1 MCAVERVSVALD
13 KEGGPTRRRRVL
25 AARLAVA
32 GGSLLLALVVA
43 EIGFRVAHDAP
54 WYERLVEEQTTFRPT
69 RWKVGRITAPLRAPL
84 TDKPK
89 DPGTRRILFLGD
101 SFTYGHGLAEPS
113 KTFVGLVAERLNR
126 EQPCPQARE
135 YEVFN
140 GGMPGSLTEEWVILF
155 EDAVDPFAP
164 DLVVA
169 VFFLRDAVT
178 GITSVQQINRIR
190 DGMRRLADESLLFRN
205 SYTYRFFRE
214 RSELTKL
221 SHRCLERIRA
231 GYLGGPDQTLEWQR
245 AQANLLQIKRQTLA
259 RGARFAIVI
268 FPVLI
273 ELHERYPLAEVCDV
287 VEAFCRD
294 HDIPVLCL
302 LPTFMH
308 KDAPSLWISPLDQHP
323 NEQGHVLAAD
333 AVYGFLNPLLCTA
346 SKSHD
351 ATGTSR
357 LSPEDRTD
365 QGTPP

>member
-1 MCAVERVSVALD
+1 MCASEHASAASVE
-13 KEGGPTRRRRVL
+13 KTRPARPWRTL
-25 AARLAVA
+25 AARLALA
-32 GGSLLLALVVA
+32 GVSLLLALVVV
-43 EIGFRVAHDAP
+43 EIGFRVGRGRP
-54 WYERLVEEQTTFRPT
+54 WYERCVEEQTAHRPT
-69 RWKVGRITAPLRAPL
+69 RWRVGRITAPLRAPL

-89 DPGTRRILFLGD
+89 DPDTRRILFLGD

-113 KTFVGLVAERLNR
+113 KTFVGLIAERLNEER
-126 EQPCPQARE
+126 PCPQNQE

-178 GITSVQQINRIR
+178 GITSVQQIHEIR
-190 DGMRRLADESLLFRN
+190 DGMRRLVDESLLFRH

-214 RSELTKL
+214 RGELTKL

-231 GYLGGPDQTLEWQR
+231 GYLGGPGETLEWQR
-245 AQANLLQIKRQTLA
+245 AQANLLKIRRQTLK

-287 VEAFCRD
+287 VDAFCRD

-323 NEQGHVLAAD
+323 NEHGHTLAAD
-333 AVYGFLNPLLCTA
+333 AIYGFLNPLLCTTP
-346 SKSHD
+346 KSD
-351 ATGTSR
+351 DRMTTSH
-357 LSPEDRTD
+357 STPEDRTD